1 MTKIKFKIIIQTKGL
16 DSLRSP
22 EGLITEFMTVTE
34 NRACKLMS
42 GLSFYQHHLPNNT
55 FDWIVDNNNNTLRI
69 LVDKE
74 YYQVLHA
81 YICGFLTG
89 SNAR

>member
-1 MTKIKFKIIIQTKGL
+1 MKYKIILMEKQANRDPQK
-16 DSLRSP
+16 
-22 EGLITEFMTVTE
+22 EFMTISGKRL
-34 NRACKLMS
+34 NKLME
-42 GLSFYQHHLPNNT
+42 GFYFYQNNLPNNT
-55 FDWIVDNNNNTLRI
+55 FDWMVDNNNNTFRI

-89 SNAR
+89 SNK